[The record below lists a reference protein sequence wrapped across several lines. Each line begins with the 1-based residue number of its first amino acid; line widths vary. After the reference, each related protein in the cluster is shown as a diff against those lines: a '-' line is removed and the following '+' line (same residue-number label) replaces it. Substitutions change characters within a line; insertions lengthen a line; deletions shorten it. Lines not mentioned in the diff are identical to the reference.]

1 MLNIVYGGFIV
12 IIFCK
17 RMFVIISVMLLAMPA
32 FAYKSQYK
40 MSIVVGP
47 KGPWGEA
54 ATKFSN
60 LVRVRTDGRI
70 NIKPYFAGQ
79 LFAGN
84 QTNEFLLLRE
94 GVADFALGST
104 INWSTIIKPL
114 NLFSLPFFFKNYQE
128 VDAVTGGRTGKKL
141 FRILRRKGVVGI
153 GWGENGFR
161 ALTNSKRPIKVPSDL
176 KGLKIRVVGSPIF
189 IDIFRALGANP
200 VSMNWADAVPAFRQ
214 KVVDGEE
221 NPVNVVII
229 PYKVYNFQPYITIWH
244 YAIDPLILGINR
256 ADWKSFSK
264 KDKRILK
271 RTAREVMA
279 WEKIRARN
287 GLEGSTKALSYLKSK
302 GMKVTVLT
310 ESERKLFKQKA
321 APVMLKWTKIVG
333 KNIVRSAEKDIAK
346 QER

>member
-1 MLNIVYGGFIV
+1 MKNIYRNLLVVTFAI
-12 IIFCK
+12 
-17 RMFVIISVMLLAMPA
+17 LLAIPA

-47 KGPWGEA
+47 TGPWGEA
-54 ATKFSN
+54 ATKFAN

-104 INWSTIIKPL
+104 INWSTSVKQL
-114 NLFSLPFFFKNYQE
+114 NLFSLPFFFKNYQG
-128 VDAVTGGRTGKKL
+128 VDAVTGGKTGRKL
-141 FRILRRKGVVGI
+141 FEILRRKGVIGI

-161 ALTNSKRPIKVPSDL
+161 TLTNSKRPIKVPSDL
-176 KGLKIRVVGSPIF
+176 KDLKIRVVGSPIF

-200 VSMNWADAVPAFRQ
+200 VSMDWADAVPAFRQ

-221 NPVNVVII
+221 NPINTVII
-229 PYKVYNFQPYITIWH
+229 PYKVYDFQPYITIWH
-244 YAIDPLILGINR
+244 YAIDPLILGVNK
-256 ADWKSFSK
+256 ADWKSFSR
-264 KDKRILK
+264 KDKRILR
-271 RTAREVMA
+271 RTAREVLD
-279 WEKIRARN
+279 WEKIEARN
-287 GLEGSTKALSYLKSK
+287 GLEGSTKALSYLESK

-310 ESERKLFKQKA
+310 ESQRKLFKQKA
-321 APVMLKWTKIVG
+321 APVMLKWTKIIG
-333 KNIVRSAEKDIAK
+333 KNIVKSAKEDIAK
-346 QER
+346 